1 MQLFQHLERFV
12 RGKRA
17 VVNGHITHFA
27 DKMNGIEQNLIVEIA
42 GKRIVGGHFKD
53 GFALNVAANGAID
66 HFDDK
71 LHGLPRRGDADIR
84 L

>member
-12 RGKRA
+12 RGECA
-17 VVNGHITHFA
+17 VVNGHIAHFA
-27 DKMNGIEQNLIVEIA
+27 DEMNGIEQNLIVEVA

-84 L
+84 F